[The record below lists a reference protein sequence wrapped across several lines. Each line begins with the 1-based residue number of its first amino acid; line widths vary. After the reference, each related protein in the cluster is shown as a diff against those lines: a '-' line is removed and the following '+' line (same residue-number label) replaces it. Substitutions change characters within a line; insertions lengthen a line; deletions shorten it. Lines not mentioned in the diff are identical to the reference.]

1 MPDVSEMDRAFSP
14 PGCPAWEPGALPQ
27 AGICRALG
35 PKDKPSVAEHKSTKA
50 LVLGVLAV
58 ALFAGVGVQ
67 AVAQKSTEANASQDA
82 GATPIDRVVAVV
94 NGDLILESDVDEE
107 RRMAAFL
114 PYSDPAGS
122 FSRPKAIER
131 LIDRD
136 LIEQQ
141 AKVQPQKLIT
151 DAEVQANLNDVRKD
165 ILACKEY
172 KCETAAGWQRF
183 LAANGFTEAE
193 LLKRWRERME
203 TLAFIEQRFRMG
215 IRISD
220 AEVKQYY
227 TKTLLPQYAE
237 RHAAAPKLDS
247 ISDRIRE
254 ILLQQQV
261 SALLDDWLKAL
272 RASGDVRMMTVSD
285 ASGATR

>member
-1 MPDVSEMDRAFSP
+1 
-14 PGCPAWEPGALPQ
+14 
-27 AGICRALG
+27 
-35 PKDKPSVAEHKSTKA
+35 
-50 LVLGVLAV
+50 
-58 ALFAGVGVQ
+58 
-67 AVAQKSTEANASQDA
+67 
-82 GATPIDRVVAVV
+82 
-94 NGDLILESDVDEE
+94 
-107 RRMAAFL
+107 MAAFL

-136 LIEQQ
+136 LIQQQ
-141 AKVQPQKLIT
+141 AKVQPQKPIT
-151 DAEVQANLNDVRKD
+151 DAEVTANLADVRKD
-165 ILACKEY
+165 IFACKEY
-172 KCETAAGWQRF
+172 KCETVEGWQRF

-203 TLAFIEQRFRMG
+203 TLQFIENRFRMG

-220 AEVKQYY
+220 AAVKDYY

>member
-1 MPDVSEMDRAFSP
+1 MNR
-14 PGCPAWEPGALPQ
+14 
-27 AGICRALG
+27 
-35 PKDKPSVAEHKSTKA
+35 AEHNSGSA
-50 LVLGVLAV
+50 IRWAVLALLLPF
-58 ALFAGVGVQ
+58 ALRGEAQQSNFA
-67 AVAQKSTEANASQDA
+67 TASQA
-82 GATPIDRVVAVV
+82 TGATQIDRVVAIV

-107 RRMAAFL
+107 RRMTAFL

-136 LIEQQ
+136 LIQQQ
-141 AKVQPQKLIT
+141 ARIQPQKPIT
-151 DAEVQANLNDVRKD
+151 DAEVAANLADLRKD

-172 KCETAAGWQRF
+172 KCETPEGWQKF

-203 TLAFIEQRFRMG
+203 TLEFIEARFRMG

-220 AEVKQYY
+220 AQVKEYY
-227 TKTLLPQYAE
+227 AKNLLPQYAA
-237 RHAAAPKLDS
+237 RHATAPKLDS

-261 SALLDDWLKAL
+261 GALLDDWLKAL
-272 RASGDVRMMTVSD
+272 RASGDVRMVTSSE
-285 ASGATR
+285 AAE

>member
-1 MPDVSEMDRAFSP
+1 MEKAKHN
-14 PGCPAWEPGALPQ
+14 
-27 AGICRALG
+27 
-35 PKDKPSVAEHKSTKA
+35 PKIAMATL
-50 LVLGVLAV
+50 LVLVCVLR
-58 ALFAGVGVQ
+58 GN
-67 AVAQKSTEANASQDA
+67 AQKGTATTASQA
-82 GATPIDRVVAVV
+82 QGATQIDRVVAIV

-107 RRMAAFL
+107 RRMTAFL

-122 FSRPKAIER
+122 FSRAKAIER

-136 LIEQQ
+136 LIQQQ
-141 AKVQPQKLIT
+141 AKEQPQKPIT
-151 DAEVQANLNDVRKD
+151 DAEVAANLADLRKD
-165 ILACKEY
+165 ILACKQY
-172 KCETAAGWQRF
+172 KCETPEGWQRF

-220 AEVKQYY
+220 AEVKDYY
-227 TKTLLPQYAE
+227 TKTLLPQYAA

-261 SALLDDWLKAL
+261 GGLLDDWLKEL
-272 RASGDVRMMTVSD
+272 RASGKVRMVTASD
-285 ASGATR
+285 TGPGAAE

>member
-1 MPDVSEMDRAFSP
+1 MKRA
-14 PGCPAWEPGALPQ
+14 Q
-27 AGICRALG
+27 
-35 PKDKPSVAEHKSTKA
+35 HKSTIA
-50 LVLGVLAV
+50 AAAGLFLVLVLR
-58 ALFAGVGVQ
+58 GN
-67 AVAQKSTEANASQDA
+67 AQQSTASQPQDA
-82 GATPIDRVVAVV
+82 TQIDRVVAVV

-107 RRMAAFL
+107 RRMVAFL

-141 AKVQPQKLIT
+141 AKVQPQKPIT
-151 DAEVQANLNDVRKD
+151 DAEVQANLADLRKD

-172 KCETAAGWQRF
+172 KCETPAGWQRF

-203 TLAFIEQRFRMG
+203 TLAFIEARFRMG
-215 IRISD
+215 IRIPD
-220 AEVKQYY
+220 TQVKDYY
-227 TKTLLPQYAE
+227 TKTLLPEYAA
-237 RHAAAPKLDS
+237 RHATAPKLDS

-261 SALLDDWLKAL
+261 GALLDDWLKAL
-272 RASGDVRMMTVSD
+272 RASGDVRMVTVSD
-285 ASGATR
+285 STGATE